1 MRIAPL
7 KVNKKPE
14 YTLNKPAD
22 ILPLAENVSP
32 FFVQIA
38 SASRGYGKTYSIC
51 QLVNHLAKSRFYN
64 RFIICSPTYE
74 SDLKQASTYEDIANM
89 GHQVERYPELNE
101 EIMEKIMDD
110 CKDWIEIWREY
121 KKKLDI
127 WNILKKKGQKAL
139 TDEQMIMLFSNFL
152 DNDDDINDISFDD
165 IFDEYPDWIRREQPP
180 CSHLFL
186 DDCYA
191 ERLLSKTR
199 NNPLIKAVVN
209 GRHMLLSMTFATQS
223 IASIPRAIR
232 SNTQI
237 WSIWATKS
245 KKDLDCLLLEVENC
259 FPSID
264 HFYKAMDMASKE
276 DYGFLLI
283 DGASIKT
290 PIISIG
296 YNNRIT
302 FENNFD
308 VKLYDER

>member
-1 MRIAPL
+1 MKVEPL
-7 KVNKKPE
+7 KIRKKAE
-14 YTLNKPAD
+14 YTLTKPNS
-22 ILPLAENVSP
+22 ILPQAENVSP
-32 FFVQIA
+32 FFVHIA
-38 SASRGYGKTYSIC
+38 SASRGYGKTHSIC
-51 QLVNHLAKSRFYN
+51 QLVIQLAKSGFYN

-74 SDLKQASTYEDIANM
+74 SDLKQASTYEDIGNM
-89 GHQVERYPELNE
+89 GHQVERYAELNE
-101 EIMEKIMDD
+101 EIMNKIMDD
-110 CKDWIEIWREY
+110 CKDYIEIWREY
-121 KKKLDI
+121 KKKLDL
-127 WNILKKKGQKAL
+127 WLLLKQKGQKAL
-139 TDEQMIMLFSNFL
+139 SDEQLILLFSSL
-152 DNDDDINDISFDD
+152 LDDDADIDDISFED
-165 IFDEYPDWIRREQPP
+165 IFGEYPDWLRRETPP

-199 NNPLIKAVVN
+199 NNPLIKSVVN

-259 FPSID
+259 FPTID
-264 HFYKAMDMASKE
+264 HFYKAMDEASKI

-290 PIISIG
+290 PYISIG
-296 YNNRIT
+296 YDKPIT
-302 FENNFD
+302 FQE
-308 VKLYDER
+308 